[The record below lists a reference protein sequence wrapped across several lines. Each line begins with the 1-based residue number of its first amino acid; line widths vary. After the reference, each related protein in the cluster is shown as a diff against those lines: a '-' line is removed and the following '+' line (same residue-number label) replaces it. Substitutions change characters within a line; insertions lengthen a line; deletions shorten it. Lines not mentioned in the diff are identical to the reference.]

1 MWTGRQT
8 LGSID
13 STLEQLRKQFEQTDS
28 QIQAVSRELVELRQ
42 QEGSHY
48 SKLAGIRLDQHI
60 SGDIAEGLDAADRRV
75 TELLAERD
83 RALTSLNQQIEQARE
98 QEAALEKKRQQQG
111 DLVDEAAEEL
121 DNIEAAVQA
130 ALEQD
135 SAYTARFEAA
145 GKSDS
150 VARHA
155 EEKTAQA
162 EADRIKK
169 GRPYEE
175 DPLFTYLWKRGY
187 GTSEYSANPVIRFL
201 DKWVSNLCSYDEARP
216 NYSMLLEI
224 PKRLRQHA
232 ERLRTAANWEYEV
245 LTKMEEKAAEQGG
258 VLGKRHALE
267 EAEQRAEKTDTEI
280 QEIETLIQGLL
291 EARASF
297 AEGRDRYFRSCIE
310 TLSAAFQ
317 RENILA
323 LHKYAL
329 TTSTA
334 EDDEIVYGL
343 SDLNE
348 KKKELESSMEQHKMI
363 YEKQLARLREL
374 EGVRSRYKQK
384 RYDNIHSVFQN
395 VGLLALLLSQ
405 FLNGATSGD
414 DLWRTLQREHR
425 YRRLKSNPVFGSGG
439 FGRGGMWR
447 LPFPG
452 GDGSMR
458 LPIPGGGGW
467 RHGPGRGGIGSKGGF
482 RTGGGV

>member
-13 STLEQLRKQFEQTDS
+13 STLKKLKDQFEQTDS
-28 QIQAVSRELVELRQ
+28 QVQAVNRELVELRQ

-48 SKLAGIRLDQHI
+48 NNLARIRLDRHI
-60 SGDIAEGLDAADRRV
+60 SGDIADGLDTANRRV

-83 RALTSLNQQIEQARE
+83 DALTSLNQQIEQARE
-98 QEAALEKKRQQQG
+98 QEAALEKKRQDQG
-111 DLVDEAAEEL
+111 DLVAGGAEEL
-121 DNIEAAVQA
+121 DNAEADVQA

-135 SAYTARFEAA
+135 SAYTSQFEEA

-162 EADRIKK
+162 EEDRVNK

-175 DPLFTYLWKRGY
+175 DPLFTYLWKKGY
-187 GTSEYSANPVIRFL
+187 GTSEYSANPLTRFL
-201 DKWVSNLCSYDEARP
+201 DTWVSNLCSYDEARP
-216 NYSMLLEI
+216 NYAMLLEI

-232 ERLRTAANWEYEV
+232 ERLRTAANSEFEV
-245 LTKMEEKAAEQGG
+245 LKSMEEKALEQGG
-258 VLGKRHALE
+258 VPGKRASLE
-267 EAEQRAEKTDTEI
+267 EAEQRADKTDNEI
-280 QEIETLIQGLL
+280 QEIETHIQGLL
-291 EARASF
+291 TDRASF
-297 AEGRDRYFRSCIE
+297 AEGRDKYFRTCID
-310 TLSAAFQ
+310 TLADAFQ

-334 EDDEIVYGL
+334 EDDVIVYEL

-348 KKKELESSMEQHKMI
+348 KKKELDSSLEQHRGI
-363 YEKQLARLREL
+363 YEQQLARLKEL

-384 RYDNIHSVFQN
+384 RFDDIHSIFQN
-395 VGLLALLLSQ
+395 VGLLTLLLSQ
-405 FLNGATSGD
+405 FLNGSTSGD
-414 DLWRTLQREHR
+414 DLWSTLKREHR
-425 YRRLKSNPVFGSGG
+425 YRRRRSNPVFGSGG
-439 FGRGGMWR
+439 FGQGGMWR

-452 GDGSMR
+452 GGGSMPFPFPR
-458 LPIPGGGGW
+458 GSGW
-467 RHGPGRGGIGSKGGF
+467 RRGPGRGGVGSRGGF

>member
-1 MWTGRQT
+1 

-48 SKLAGIRLDQHI
+48 NKLAGIRLDQHI
-60 SGDIAEGLDAADRRV
+60 SGDIAKGLDTADRRV

-83 RALTSLNQQIEQARE
+83 RALTTLNQQIEQARE
-98 QEAALEKKRQQQG
+98 QAAALEKKRQQQG

-135 SAYTARFEAA
+135 SAYTSRFEAA

-162 EADRIKK
+162 EEDRVKK

-175 DPLFTYLWKRGY
+175 DRLFTYLWEKGY
-187 GTSEYSANPVIRFL
+187 GTSEYSANPVTRFL

-224 PKRLRQHA
+224 PKRLRRHA

-258 VLGKRHALE
+258 VLGKRAALE
-267 EAEQRAEKTDTEI
+267 EAEKRADKTDTEI

-291 EARASF
+291 KDRASF
-297 AEGRDRYFRSCIE
+297 AEGRDRYFRSCID

-348 KKKELESSMEQHKMI
+348 KKKELESAMEQHKII
-363 YEKQLARLREL
+363 YERQLARLKEL

-405 FLNGATSGD
+405 FLNGATSGE

-425 YRRLKSNPVFGSGG
+425 YRRLRSNPVFGSGG

-452 GDGSMR
+452 GDGSMK

-467 RHGPGRGGIGSKGGF
+467 RHGPGRGGIGSRGGF